1 MQETLRLHYAPDN
14 ASLIVRLALEEL
26 ALPYEAVLVDRRRAE
41 QTGPQYKAINPAGK
55 IPALETKDGAL
66 FETAAIL
73 LYLADREG
81 RLAPRQDTT
90 ERGVFLSWLFYLSNT
105 MHPNLRMTFY
115 PQSYV
120 GKDGDHSRLLDC
132 ARQNLIESLHLMEQ
146 LAAKEHDWCAGENPS
161 LLDLYLAGMLRWMA
175 LYPQGDTDWFSL
187 REWPNLYFML
197 KRLETRESVG
207 ALIKAE
213 GMQPSPF
220 TDPHYPNPPEGVAL

>member
-14 ASLIVRLALEEL
+14 ASLIIRLALEEL
-26 ALPYEAVLVDRRRAE
+26 ALPYETVLVDRQRAA
-41 QTGPQYKAINPAGK
+41 QKSPQYRSINPAAR

-81 RLAPRQDTT
+81 RLAPAKDAL

-105 MHPNLRMTFY
+105 VHSNLRLNFY
-115 PQSYV
+115 PHSYI
-120 GKDGDHSRLLDC
+120 GSEGDSAPLLAC
-132 ARQNLIESLHLMEQ
+132 ARQDLNESLRLLEQ
-146 LAAKEHDWCAGENPS
+146 LASEGKEWFAGEKPS
-161 LLDLYLAGMLRWMA
+161 VLDLYLAGMMRWMA

-187 REWPNLYFML
+187 KHWPNLTRML
-197 KRLETRESVG
+197 KGLETRASVA

-213 GMQPSPF
+213 GMQPAPF
-220 TDPHYPNPPEGVAL
+220 SDPHHPNPPEGVAL